1 MGSAHRPARQPQGE
15 EQMSI
20 EMTNAELEK
29 IHSEIAK
36 LMAETS
42 KLNAETVKFRS
53 EAHKMSREALWYPLA
68 MASGLVG
75 AVAAATLALSKYLS

>member
-1 MGSAHRPARQPQGE
+1 
-15 EQMSI
+15 MSI
-20 EMTNAELEK
+20 EMTTAELEK

-42 KLNAETVKFRS
+42 KLNAETSKLRT
-53 EAHKMSREALWYPLA
+53 EAHKMSREALWYPLV